1 MLEGGVG
8 REVPFHVDM
17 KTMYGDTGTVKVIF
31 HEMSYAQ
38 LL

>member
-1 MLEGGVG
+1 M
-8 REVPFHVDM
+8 EVPFDVDM

-31 HEMSYAQ
+31 HEMRYAQ